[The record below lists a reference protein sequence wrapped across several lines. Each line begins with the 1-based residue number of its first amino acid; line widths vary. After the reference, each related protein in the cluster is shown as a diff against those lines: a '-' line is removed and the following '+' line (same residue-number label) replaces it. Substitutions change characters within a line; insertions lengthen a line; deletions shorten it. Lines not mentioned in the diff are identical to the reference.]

1 MPAPLAAIRWTGRQ
15 GVWILLAASF
25 GLRLALAAL
34 MPPGYDEVYYF
45 FYGRHIDLS
54 FYDHPL
60 AVGVWSWLGQRLG
73 PSVLALRLP
82 SVLSYT
88 LALGLLGQATARWFG
103 PRARLWLLLLGN
115 LCPLVLICGGVL
127 LLPDSPLL
135 LGLALLLWWIA
146 REPQVLPRGPGQM
159 LALASI
165 LALITLSKY
174 HALVVLPALLVWT
187 LVRPDSR
194 RLWLRWTSLGTV
206 LAWALLVSPL
216 WLWNSRWGW
225 VSFLFH
231 SGRTTASAGFNAEG
245 SLLFLLSQL
254 GLLFPTIGILLLA
267 VLWPWRRAGAL
278 ASAPAQLLRCLAWPQ
293 LVLFVLLAG
302 RMQVMTSWLVPAWWI
317 SLPLAA
323 AWLAQR
329 PWGLPAGSR
338 GLRRSAWITAVV
350 VPPLLLFG
358 GVQMRWGVLERWLP
372 TASDPSAQLMA
383 PADLQRALRRH
394 PRIWQALQQADVIAS
409 FRYEMPGF
417 LALALGNSD
426 RVAYTTLSDD
436 PRGFAF
442 WPAPTG
448 ASGRGVL
455 FAPVEPGLPLVRRS
469 FPAPIGALQ
478 PLGEVVVERN
488 GQPAV
493 RLEFAS
499 FERQAGPYPWPYGNR

>member
-1 MPAPLAAIRWTGRQ
+1 MPASFSAIRWSGRQ
-15 GVWILLAASF
+15 GVLILLATSF
-25 GLRLALAAL
+25 GLRFALAAL

-45 FYGRHIDLS
+45 FYGRHLDLS

-73 PSVLALRLP
+73 SSVLALRLP

-103 PRARLWLLLLGN
+103 ATARLWLLLLGN
-115 LCPLVLICGGVL
+115 LCPLVLFCGGVL

-146 REPQVLPRGPGQM
+146 RHPQVLPRGPGQM
-159 LALASI
+159 LALAAI

-174 HALVVLPALLVWT
+174 HALVILPALLAWT
-187 LVRPDSR
+187 LARPQSR

-206 LAWALLVSPL
+206 LAWGALVSPL

-225 VSFLFH
+225 VSFVFH
-231 SGRTTASAGFNAEG
+231 SGRTSASGGFNAEG
-245 SLLFLLSQL
+245 SVLFLLSQL
-254 GLLFPTIGILLLA
+254 GLLFPTIGILLLV

-278 ASAPAQLLRCLAWPQ
+278 ASEPAQLLRCLAWPQ

-329 PWGLPAGSR
+329 PWSGPSRSLAVRRTVITTAAIVPA
-338 GLRRSAWITAVV
+338 
-350 VPPLLLFG
+350 LLLFG

-372 TASDPSAQLMA
+372 TRADPSAQLMA
-383 PADLQRALRRH
+383 PADLQRALRSH
-394 PRIWQALQQADVIAS
+394 PRVWRALSQADVIAS

-426 RVAYTTLSDD
+426 RVAYTTYGDD

-448 ASGRGVL
+448 ATTRGVL
-455 FAPVEPGLPLVRRS
+455 FAPVEPGSPLHRRE
-469 FPAPIGALQ
+469 FPPLIGNLQ

-493 RLEFAS
+493 RLEFVS

>member
-1 MPAPLAAIRWTGRQ
+1 MQSPLTAIRWTGRQ
-15 GVWILLAASF
+15 GVWILLATSL
-25 GLRLALAAL
+25 GLRFALAAL

-45 FYGRHIDLS
+45 FYGLHLDLS
-54 FYDHPL
+54 FFDHPL

-103 PRARLWLLLLGN
+103 TTARLWLLLLGN

-159 LALASI
+159 LALAAI

-174 HALVVLPALLVWT
+174 HALVVLPALLAYT
-187 LVRPDSR
+187 LVRPECR

-206 LAWALLVSPL
+206 LAWGLLVSPL

-231 SGRTTASAGFNAEG
+231 SGRTTASHGFNAEG

-278 ASAPAQLLRCLAWPQ
+278 ASQPAQLLRCLAWPQ
-293 LVLFVLLAG
+293 LLLFVLLAG

-329 PWGLPAGSR
+329 PWR
-338 GLRRSAWITAVV
+338 GVALRRSAVITAAV
-350 VPPLLLFG
+350 VPPLLLLG

-372 TASDPSAQLMA
+372 TAADPSAQLMA
-383 PADLQRALRRH
+383 PGDLERALRRH
-394 PRIWQALQQADVIAS
+394 PRIWSALQRADVIAS

-417 LALALGNSD
+417 LALALGNGQ
-426 RVAYTTLSDD
+426 RTTYTTYSDD

-442 WPAPTG
+442 WPAPT
-448 ASGRGVL
+448 AATERGVL
-455 FAPVEPGLPLVRRS
+455 FAPVEPGAPLLRRS
-469 FPAPIGALQ
+469 FPPLIGNLQ

-493 RLEFAS
+493 RLEFVS
-499 FERQAGPYPWPYGNR
+499 FTRQAGPYPWPYGNR

>member
-1 MPAPLAAIRWTGRQ
+1 VSLAALALATPLLSAAAPAQQAAQPAAGCPKPMPGRFAVMGTGSRGQGAATTPSAHLLEERWLPDGFPAIRWSGRQ
-15 GVWILLAASF
+15 GVLILLATSF

-54 FYDHPL
+54 FFDHPL

-73 PSVLALRLP
+73 SSVLALRLP

-88 LALGLLGQATARWFG
+88 LALGLLAQATARWFG
-103 PRARLWLLLLGN
+103 ATARLWLLLLGN

-146 REPQVLPRGPGQM
+146 RQPQVLPRGPGQM
-159 LALASI
+159 LALAAI

-174 HALVVLPALLVWT
+174 HALVVLPALLAWT

-206 LAWALLVSPL
+206 LAWGLLVSPL

-231 SGRTTASAGFNAEG
+231 SGRTTAAGGFNAEG

-278 ASAPAQLLRCLAWPQ
+278 ASEPAQLLRCLAWPQ

-329 PWGLPAGSR
+329 PWGVPAVGWPCGVPPSPPPPSCR
-338 GLRRSAWITAVV
+338 RCCCSAGCRCAGACWSAGCPPHPTPRRS
-350 VPPLLLFG
+350 
-358 GVQMRWGVLERWLP
+358 
-372 TASDPSAQLMA
+372 
-383 PADLQRALRRH
+383 
-394 PRIWQALQQADVIAS
+394 
-409 FRYEMPGF
+409 
-417 LALALGNSD
+417 
-426 RVAYTTLSDD
+426 
-436 PRGFAF
+436 
-442 WPAPTG
+442 
-448 ASGRGVL
+448 
-455 FAPVEPGLPLVRRS
+455 
-469 FPAPIGALQ
+469 
-478 PLGEVVVERN
+478 
-488 GQPAV
+488 
-493 RLEFAS
+493 
-499 FERQAGPYPWPYGNR
+499 